1 MESEAVVAMFCGPH
15 DEGDDAPT
23 RRIDR
28 AIELALQLGLP
39 LMIAGDGNG
48 GQDVAQFND
57 RAVARGVCY
66 VIALYDQDASTWS
79 DAMCV
84 AQNIGRNPRLE
95 CISTIHLVT
104 DDWHMDR
111 SKAMLEGEL
120 SGWIWSRQSP
130 PEVIP
135 SCVTTGPHPARWVID
150 GERKG
155 LEDYR
160 SGCYG
165 MKEAYAPWGKPAHAS
180 DRRAAV

>member
-1 MESEAVVAMFCGPH
+1 MEYEAVVAMFCGPH

-28 AIELALQLGLP
+28 AIELALHLGLP

-48 GQDVAQFND
+48 GLDVAQFND
-57 RAVARGVCY
+57 LAVASGVFY
-66 VIALYDQDASTWS
+66 VIALYDSGASTLS

-84 AQNIGRNPRLE
+84 AQNIGRDPRLD
-95 CISTIHLVT
+95 CVSTIHLVT

-120 SGWIWSRQSP
+120 SDASWKRQNP
-130 PEVIP
+130 PEVTP
-135 SCVTTGPHPARWVID
+135 SCVTTGPQPARWVID

-155 LEDYR
+155 LKDYR
-160 SGCYG
+160 SGRYG
-165 MKEAYAPWGKPAHAS
+165 TGKAYAPWGKP
-180 DRRAAV
+180 